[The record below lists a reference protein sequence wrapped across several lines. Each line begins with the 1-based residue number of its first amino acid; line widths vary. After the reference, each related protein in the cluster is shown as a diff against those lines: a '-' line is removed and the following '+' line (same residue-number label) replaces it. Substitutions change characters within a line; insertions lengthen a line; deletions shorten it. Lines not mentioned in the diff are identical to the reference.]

1 MPTTGCPQSRYQNA
15 EATSPEDASHDDVND
30 EKVKQ
35 PRFDWGKSSLSV
47 SGLGG
52 CLHLPLPARA
62 SRAFWV
68 SMLVLDY
75 PVSRL
80 RRWGH
85 VLTWPSGHG
94 AWWSWTVM
102 RGAKEV
108 MREKTLQ
115 TKMLWTYESV
125 ETGLVTHHRG
135 ESLKMMSENGLFLS
149 VQLSGGS

>member
-1 MPTTGCPQSRYQNA
+1 
-15 EATSPEDASHDDVND
+15 
-30 EKVKQ
+30 
-35 PRFDWGKSSLSV
+35 
-47 SGLGG
+47 
-52 CLHLPLPARA
+52 
-62 SRAFWV
+62 
-68 SMLVLDY
+68 
-75 PVSRL
+75 
-80 RRWGH
+80 
-85 VLTWPSGHG
+85 
-94 AWWSWTVM
+94 M